1 MDRSRDELA
10 AFRFRGRMRNL
21 ATRGAGL
28 HVAALSHL
36 FEMQPTAASL
46 QRAAERCLREGRR
59 FPHTLIIGPRDS
71 SKRTLARAIAWEMA
85 VPVVEVDVKSMHDL
99 QAADAKVADA
109 GPNAVVLLSG
119 SDDFAAAAWAAERLA
134 TGRRLW
140 DESDYEG
147 PWMQPWERMQVQR
160 EALPSVTVI
169 LTCDPTAVQGYGHG
183 TSLAWVERTVCTERN
198 ACTEA
203 WRFCRILLRAGVKF
217 DADAT
222 TAIGERV
229 VNERVRTLAVAEQL
243 QELLNSQ
250 GNPKLTKEVAHKALD
265 EVIAVA
271 ALPKGCS
278 HHSSIG
284 GTPMGPDGSTGA
296 AGLSWEERER
306 RRKKDEFRRETI
318 TVCLVAT
325 VFLLMCAVGTFAGG
339 FGERWAADRFLGA
352 DAARDAP
359 EASGQEP
366 TAQAAASDVPTL
378 LARDDHGPER

>member
-10 AFRFRGRMRNL
+10 AFRFRRRPWSSAM
-21 ATRGAGL
+21 RGAGL

-36 FEMQPTAASL
+36 VEMQPTAASL

-85 VPVVEVDVKSMHDL
+85 VPVVEVDVKSMRDL
-99 QAADAKVADA
+99 RAVDAKVADA

-119 SDDFAAAAWAAERLA
+119 SDNFAAAAWVAERLA
-134 TGRRLW
+134 AGRHLW

-147 PWMQPWERMQVQR
+147 PWMQPWERMQVNR
-160 EALPSVTVI
+160 EALPPVTVI
-169 LTCDPTAVQGYGHG
+169 LTCEHATLPGYGQG
-183 TSLAWVERTVCTERN
+183 TSLAWVERTVRTERN
-198 ACTEA
+198 ACTES
-203 WRFCRILLRAGVKF
+203 WRFCRLLLRAGIKF
-217 DADAT
+217 DADAA

-250 GNPKLTKEVAHKALD
+250 GNPELTKEVAHKALD

-271 ALPKGCS
+271 ALPKECS

-284 GTPMGPDGSTGA
+284 GTPMRPDGSVDADGM
-296 AGLSWEERER
+296 SWEERER

-318 TVCLVAT
+318 MVCLFAT

-339 FGERWAADRFLGA
+339 LGERWAADRFLGV
-352 DAARDAP
+352 DAAPDAP
-359 EASGQEP
+359 VARGQEP
-366 TAQAAASDVPTL
+366 TTVTAPDVPTL
-378 LARDDHGPER
+378 LARDGHGLER